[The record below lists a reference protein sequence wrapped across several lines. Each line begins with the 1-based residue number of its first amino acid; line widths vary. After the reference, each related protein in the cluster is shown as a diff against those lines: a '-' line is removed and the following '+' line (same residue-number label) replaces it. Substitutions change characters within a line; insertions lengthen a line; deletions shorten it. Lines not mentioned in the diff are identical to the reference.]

1 MNMKNMIIDTILSG
15 HQSMKKEKK
24 KDKMKLTTSLGGEKQ
39 GSTNTTLDT

>member
-24 KDKMKLTTSLGGEKQ
+24 KDKMKLTSLGGEKQ